1 MRPIMTDRIGAH
13 IISDTTQDLQSFIMP
28 GFCKLETDDTKLV
41 LVELGKDPVN
51 VEISKD
57 DLSKLIDAST
67 DGNNYII
74 NIVRKAKWVKDT
86 KVNSCITMHDIEV
99 VYSLYSIEMI
109 TAPSVTMNQFLDN
122 SKSESHILTVEAVFN
137 THRLNGAKIDTVVKF
152 KNMNKFY
159 LLHESMKPDYDPGF
173 KAGDVLANV
182 TLVPIRDG
190 AEVTSEGVI
199 TYNISKR
206 YPAIIKYAGMAIYSQ
221 ISIIKGRP

>member
-1 MRPIMTDRIGAH
+1 MKSIITDRIGAH
-13 IISDTTQDLQSFIMP
+13 IISDTTQELQTFIMP

-41 LVELGKDPVN
+41 LIELGRDPVN

-57 DLSKLIDAST
+57 NLSKLTDASM
-67 DGNNYII
+67 DGNKYII

-86 KVNSCITMHDIEV
+86 TVTSRITMHDIEA

-109 TAPSVTMNQFLDN
+109 TTPSVTMDQFLDN

-137 THRLNGAKIDTVVKF
+137 THRLNGSKLDTVVKF
-152 KNMNKFY
+152 KNMDKFY

-190 AEVTSEGVI
+190 AKITSEGVI
-199 TYNISKR
+199 AYNMSKR
-206 YPAIIKYAGMAIYSQ
+206 YPAIIKYAGMAIV
-221 ISIIKGRP
+221 K